1 MTKEE
6 LLEKWS
12 KENKVLDQGYV
23 QLLDVMGDDRAIE
36 EGARTSYQAGTRS
49 VSDTRALIRYLVAN
63 RHTTPVEMCE
73 LKVRVKLP
81 IFVERQWIRHR
92 MSTTNEMSARY
103 SILPEEWYTPEPDQI
118 CYQSTDNKQG
128 RSGPVPAEYAAEW
141 IEDYDY
147 RCQDAF
153 DSYNAAL
160 NDDGSGNL
168 ADPEKPNLAR
178 ETARMGLPLSTY
190 TVKIWKIDAHNLMHF
205 MHLRMDPHAQWEVRE
220 YANIIADIVKD
231 WMPLLWEAFVD
242 YRLEAVTFSRNEMVV
257 LRTILEKYAFDNP
270 NALHRS
276 ALPSLLL
283 AAGCTKR
290 EVGAF
295 LKKTG
300 LVLHGRTDENP

>member
-36 EGARTSYQAGTRS
+36 EGARTSYQAGTRA

-63 RHTTPVEMCE
+63 RHSTPVEMCE

-92 MSTTNEMSARY
+92 MSTTNELSARY
-103 SILPEEWYTPEPDQI
+103 SILPEEWYTPEPDQV
-118 CYQSTDNKQG
+118 CYQSTENKQG
-128 RSGPVPAEYAAEW
+128 RAGPLPDEDAEDW
-141 IEDYDY
+141 ISEYNFACENAFGNY
-147 RCQDAF
+147 QDAVQQF
-153 DSYNAAL
+153 DQ
-160 NDDGSGNL
+160 DDGKHNPGV
-168 ADPEKPNLAR
+168 AR
-178 ETARMGLPLSTY
+178 ETARMVLPLSTY
-190 TVKIWKIDAHNLMHF
+190 TMKIWKIDAHNLLHF
-205 MHLRMDPHAQWEVRE
+205 LSLRMDPHAQYEIQE

-257 LRTILEKYAFDNP
+257 LRTILEKWAFDNP

-276 ALPSLLL
+276 AFPSLLL
-283 AAGCTKR
+283 NAGCTKR

-300 LVLHGRTDENP
+300 LVLHGRTDEKP